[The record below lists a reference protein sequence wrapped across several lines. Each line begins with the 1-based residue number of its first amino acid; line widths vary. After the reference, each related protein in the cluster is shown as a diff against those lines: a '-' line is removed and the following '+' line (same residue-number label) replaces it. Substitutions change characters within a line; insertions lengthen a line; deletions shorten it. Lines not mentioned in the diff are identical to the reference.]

1 MKGNKYLSLMDKWG
15 FIRDLSLEDAIK
27 QIDPYDLES
36 LLKEWSILQEESFK
50 TEDICTT
57 SPEIPMVPV
66 TSTADLSPDLIANI
80 ALYSDNQIIP
90 DPIDIALDK
99 TINPFENIAGFLLYL
114 KEGMASIEKIRP
126 LLRENLVELVS
137 YRSIESQF
145 SSDLRDQ
152 LMKDWSDY
160 KTIQFLNNKIKY
172 KLYLNDNVLAF
183 QVGDANIIPFE
194 RFADIGGKVIDETDE
209 SISVATIIPSDLRDI
224 DSERIRQWVYMMRNI
239 TANRIAHR
247 INQRLL
253 MAELV
258 SGAIASN
265 EFISYEFVKRKH
277 SNSPSSSMLDH
288 IHKIPILGKINLEKF
303 IEFRSDELPSFV
315 SFRKEWNEGRGL
327 FEEEVSSDIW
337 IRNINIELNKCKA
350 EMDKSKKKII
360 GNIIEGFAWAGFGV
374 AAGVFSGSL
383 LWPATIVAI
392 PELIKDIK
400 NATVAYNEMKRSF
413 TTSSPFFLL
422 NVLDRT
428 NNIRTAIPSDL
439 PERMPFDLTKTFL
452 RLKGAP
458 LKRET
463 TPDGK
468 YEYLTV

>member
-239 TANRIAHR
+239 TANRR
-247 INQRLL
+247 GFRLTQGQR
-253 MAELV
+253 
-258 SGAIASN
+258 
-265 EFISYEFVKRKH
+265 
-277 SNSPSSSMLDH
+277 
-288 IHKIPILGKINLEKF
+288 
-303 IEFRSDELPSFV
+303 
-315 SFRKEWNEGRGL
+315 
-327 FEEEVSSDIW
+327 
-337 IRNINIELNKCKA
+337 
-350 EMDKSKKKII
+350 
-360 GNIIEGFAWAGFGV
+360 
-374 AAGVFSGSL
+374 SL
-383 LWPATIVAI
+383 
-392 PELIKDIK
+392 
-400 NATVAYNEMKRSF
+400 
-413 TTSSPFFLL
+413 
-422 NVLDRT
+422 
-428 NNIRTAIPSDL
+428 
-439 PERMPFDLTKTFL
+439 
-452 RLKGAP
+452 
-458 LKRET
+458 
-463 TPDGK
+463 
-468 YEYLTV
+468 